1 MIKIV
6 LAFVLVFLATFF
18 GIQTFRQLRKKEK
31 WQVIKT
37 LAYSAICAIISVVVL
52 ISIVILF

>member
-1 MIKIV
+1 MIQM
-6 LAFVLVFLATFF
+6 FLVFCIVFAIVFF

-31 WQVIKT
+31 WLVIKT
-37 LAYSAICAIISVVVL
+37 LTYSAICAIISVVVL